1 MFKTS
6 QRVNRYLLPHKTQS
20 TKHKSHP
27 NSNVLPQKTRVHR
40 SPIKNV
46 EYYTADLHLNG
57 KLQTRP
63 DKDQSKRYNSQV
75 NISREELEQVS
86 SNPLFRDVRDV
97 RVTRDIQERPT
108 LR

>member
-20 TKHKSHP
+20 SKHKSHHKDK
-27 NSNVLPQKTRVHR
+27 LFPQKTRAHH

-46 EYYTADLHLNG
+46 EYYTADIYLNG

-97 RVTRDIQERPT
+97 RGTRDIHERPT
-108 LR
+108 MR